1 MLGHRFMLI
10 PIQFSYEIF
19 IEQDICDNFV
29 RVVNTR
35 KKKKK
40 DQFSL
45 QRSSNLYSPLGFF

>member
-1 MLGHRFMLI
+1 MLGHHFMLI